1 MKIRSTSLAMAAM
14 MSAGF
19 LAAPIN
25 VLAKAPEVPQ
35 GVYAQPFNEGEQKTE
50 KEIHYELKWEQKKKS
65 NPNQN
70 SMAAIASRMKVVSR
84 WQISAK

>member
-25 VLAKAPEVPQ
+25 VLAKAPEMPQ
-35 GVYAQPFNEGEQKTE
+35 GIYAQPL
-50 KEIHYELKWEQKKKS
+50 LKVNRLRQRKS
-65 NPNQN
+65 I
-70 SMAAIASRMKVVSR
+70 MI
-84 WQISAK
+84 